1 MALALS
7 FAPTMGDRTGAKR
20 LSRIGS
26 SMPTDLFTV
35 MSSKRI
41 SRDESEQ
48 QFVRRLLI
56 TVGVVAL
63 ALFLWQGRAV
73 LLLIFAAVIV
83 AAVVRAVADPIARWS
98 GLPSKAGLI
107 VAVTALFALFVAA
120 SWLFGA
126 EAATQVRMLTDSL
139 PEAWETFRQRVSRT
153 VVGEQLRDVLV
164 EMQPEGA
171 AILTRAASAMMTLG
185 NALAGVLLAVIG
197 GIYLASEPQFYR
209 TGVLKLIPPARRDL
223 VGNALDKSGRAL
235 RLWLLGQLISMAVVG
250 VVTGVGLALIGVP
263 SAVAL
268 ALIAALAEFV
278 PYVGPIVAA
287 VPALLIALNQG
298 NDVAL
303 MTLALFVVVQQIEGY
318 VVTPIV
324 QQRIGTLPA
333 AVTLFAIV
341 MAGLLFGAPGIVLAA
356 PLTVVAYVL
365 IKDLY
370 VREALDTPTPI
381 PGETESGR

>member
-1 MALALS
+1 
-7 FAPTMGDRTGAKR
+7 
-20 LSRIGS
+20 
-26 SMPTDLFTV
+26 
-35 MSSKRI
+35 MSSTRR
-41 SRDESEQ
+41 STEESEQ

-63 ALFLWQGRAV
+63 ALVLWQGRAV

-83 AAVVRAVADPIARWS
+83 AAVVRAVADPIARWAH
-98 GLPSKAGLI
+98 LPSKVGLI
-107 VAVTALFALFVAA
+107 VAVIALLALFVAA

-126 EAATQVRMLTDSL
+126 EAAAQVRMLMDNL
-139 PEAWETFRQRVSRT
+139 PEAWEKFRQRVSGS
-153 VVGEQLRDVLV
+153 VVGGQLRDMLLEV
-164 EMQPEGA
+164 QPEGSDL
-171 AILTRAASAMMTLG
+171 LTRTASAMMTLG

-209 TGVLKLIPPARRDL
+209 AGLLKLIPPARRELIGD
-223 VGNALDKSGRAL
+223 ALDKSGRAL
-235 RLWLLGQLISMAVVG
+235 RLWLLGQLISMSIVG
-250 VVTGVGLALIGVP
+250 VLTGAGLALIGVP

-287 VPALLIALNQG
+287 VPALLIALNQS

-303 MTLALFVVVQQIEGY
+303 MTLALFVVVQQVEGY
-318 VVTPIV
+318 VVTPMV

-356 PLTVVAYVL
+356 PLTVVSYVL
-365 IKDLY
+365 IKHLY
-370 VREALDTPTPI
+370 VREALNTPTSI
-381 PGETESGR
+381 PGETESGH